1 MAAPP
6 PALPAPVSR
15 SSSADRAV
23 LRPPSVRRAST
34 GSRAFANGNA
44 GDTGAVDDVDKAMI
58 NHLLL
63 DGKVTNRDLAQRVG
77 ISESA
82 ASVRIRKLIDAGVL
96 VFTAL
101 IDWEVAGFEWFI
113 VCRIKTRIRARSD
126 VAKDIGSLPGCE
138 AVAVVL
144 GSHDI
149 LGYFLATDRSELSGI
164 IDALYGIDGIAVLDV
179 ELATETAVSTQ
190 GRQLFLAVDAPP
202 IRLPAPS
209 IDLDDLDIA
218 LLQTLVEDGRQS
230 SRSVARAFG
239 VSEGTVRAR
248 TSRLYRSGLAQVV
261 AMVEPV
267 ALGMAGV
274 IASLSIRVERRF
286 LDTAF
291 ATLLDMPNVVFGA
304 RCVGAFDLHLTVTS
318 TDPHELLDFV
328 GTQVQSVEGVLDTD
342 TLLFVDALRFSP
354 YLKRLTGPQ

>member
-1 MAAPP
+1 
-6 PALPAPVSR
+6 
-15 SSSADRAV
+15 
-23 LRPPSVRRAST
+23 
-34 GSRAFANGNA
+34 
-44 GDTGAVDDVDKAMI
+44 MI
-58 NHLLL
+58 DHLLL

-96 VFTAL
+96 VFTTL

-113 VCRIKTRIRARSD
+113 VCRIKTRIRARAD
-126 VAKDIGSLPGCE
+126 VAKDVGNLPGCE

-149 LGYFLATDRSELSGI
+149 LGYFLATDRSELNGI

-179 ELATETAVSTQ
+179 ELATETAVSAQ

-202 IRLPAPS
+202 IRLPSPR
-209 IDLDDLDIA
+209 IELDDLDIA
-218 LLQTLVEDGRQS
+218 LLQALVDDGRQS

-239 VSEGTVRAR
+239 VSEGTIRAR
-248 TSRLYRSGLAQVV
+248 TVRLYRAGLAQVV

-274 IASLSIRVERRF
+274 IASLSIRVDRGYLNSALAALME
-286 LDTAF
+286 
-291 ATLLDMPNVVFGA
+291 MPNVVFGA
-304 RCVGAFDLHLTVTS
+304 RCIGNFDLHLTVTS
-318 TDPHELLDFV
+318 ADPQELMEFV
-328 GTQVQSVEGVLDTD
+328 GTTVQSVEGVLETD

-354 YLKRLTGPQ
+354 YLKRLRV

>member
-1 MAAPP
+1 M
-6 PALPAPVSR
+6 PAEANGSR
-15 SSSADRAV
+15 KSDRAV
-23 LRPPSVRRAST
+23 LYPPNVRRASSGST
-34 GSRAFANGNA
+34 AFGSRSGN
-44 GDTGAVDDVDKAMI
+44 DPTTLDAVDRAMI

-82 ASVRIRKLIDAGVL
+82 ASVRIRKLIDAGAL

-113 VCRIKTRIRARSD
+113 ICRIKTRIRARSE
-126 VAKDIGSLPGCE
+126 VAREIGNLAGCE

-149 LGYFLATDRSELSGI
+149 LGYFLATDRAELHAI
-164 IDALYGIDGIAVLDV
+164 IDALYAIDGIAVLDV
-179 ELATETAVSTQ
+179 ELATETAVSAS

-202 IRLPAPS
+202 IRLPSPRME
-209 IDLDDLDIA
+209 LDDLDVA
-218 LLQTLVEDGRQS
+218 LLQALVEDGRQS
-230 SRSVARAFG
+230 SRSMARAFG
-239 VSEGTVRAR
+239 VSEGTIRAR
-248 TSRLYRSGLAQVV
+248 TSRLYRGGLAQVV

-274 IASLSIRVERRF
+274 IASLSIRVDRRH
-286 LDTAF
+286 LDSAL
-291 ATLLDMPNVVFGA
+291 AALMEMPNVVFGA
-304 RCVGAFDLHLTVTS
+304 RCVGMSDLHLTVTS
-318 TDPHELLDFV
+318 ADPQELMEFV
-328 GTQVQSVEGVLDTD
+328 GTKVQSVEGIVDTD

-354 YLKRLTGPQ
+354 YLKRLTASR